1 MHDELS
7 EEPGHGQHKAAAAVA
22 HRTPSA
28 PSSSRMYAAYLA
40 GIDQLLDAQRR
51 EAALREALDLPSI
64 AVALADPRLGS
75 SREQVKR
82 WCEEWIRPPGA
93 ERDAHGL
100 DYEHL
105 ARNIAERVAQAAE
118 PDGVPMRGLR
128 RLQLR
133 RHARTAPRG
142 FRARHAADLSPRESE
157 AFDICTALTEAARRW
172 YARNA
177 CHDPTVQAN
186 LARLAVLR

>member
-1 MHDELS
+1 VM
-7 EEPGHGQHKAAAAVA
+7 
-22 HRTPSA
+22 
-28 PSSSRMYAAYLA
+28 
-40 GIDQLLDAQRR
+40 
-51 EAALREALDLPSI
+51 
-64 AVALADPRLGS
+64 
-75 SREQVKR
+75 R
-82 WCEEWIRPPGA
+82 WCQEWIRPPGA

-118 PDGVPMRGLR
+118 PDGVPMRALR

-157 AFDICTALTEAARRW
+157 AFDMCTALTEAARRW

>member
-1 MHDELS
+1 MH
-7 EEPGHGQHKAAAAVA
+7 EEVSKEPVRAPHPPAIPVV

-28 PSSSRMYAAYLA
+28 PSSSRMFAAYLG
-40 GIDQLLDAQRR
+40 GIEQLLDAQRR

-64 AVALADPRLGS
+64 AVALADPGLHS
-75 SREQVKR
+75 SREQVTK
-82 WCEEWIRPPGA
+82 WCREWIRPPGA

-105 ARNIAERVAQAAE
+105 ARNAAERVAQTAE
-118 PDGVPMRGLR
+118 PDGVPMRALR

-142 FRARHAADLSPRESE
+142 FRARRAGDLSPCDSE
-157 AFDICTALTEAARRW
+157 AFDMCTALIEAARRW
-172 YARNA
+172 YARSA

>member
-7 EEPGHGQHKAAAAVA
+7 KEPGRAPHSPAAPVVR
-22 HRTPSA
+22 RTSSA
-28 PSSSRMYAAYLA
+28 PSSSRMFAAYLA
-40 GIDQLLDAQRR
+40 DIEQLLDAHRR
-51 EAALREALDLPSI
+51 EGALREALDLPSI
-64 AVALADPRLGS
+64 AVALADARLGS
-75 SREQVKR
+75 SRGQVMT
-82 WCEEWIRPPGA
+82 WCQEWIRPPGA

-105 ARNIAERVAQAAE
+105 ARTITERVAQAVE
-118 PDGVPMRGLR
+118 PDGVPMRALR
-128 RLQLR
+128 CLQLR

-142 FRARHAADLSPRESE
+142 FRARRAADLPPRESE
-157 AFDICTALTEAARRW
+157 AFDMCTALIEAARRW
-172 YARNA
+172 YARSA

>member
-1 MHDELS
+1 MC
-7 EEPGHGQHKAAAAVA
+7 
-22 HRTPSA
+22 
-28 PSSSRMYAAYLA
+28 AAYLA
-40 GIDQLLDAQRR
+40 GIEQLLDAQRG

-82 WCEEWIRPPGA
+82 WCQEWIRPPGA

-118 PDGVPMRGLR
+118 PDGVPMRALR

-142 FRARHAADLSPRESE
+142 FRARHAADLPPRESE

-172 YARNA
+172 YARSA

>member
-1 MHDELS
+1 MHDEVTK
-7 EEPGHGQHKAAAAVA
+7 EPGRASQPPAVPVA
-22 HRTPSA
+22 RRTASA
-28 PSSSRMYAAYLA
+28 PSSSRMVAAYLT
-40 GIDQLLDAQRR
+40 GIEQLLDAKRR

-64 AVALADPRLGS
+64 AVALADPGLRS
-75 SREQVKR
+75 SREQVAT
-82 WCEEWIRPPGA
+82 WCQEWIRPPGA

-105 ARNIAERVAQAAE
+105 ARNTAERVAQTAE
-118 PDGVPMRGLR
+118 RDGAPMRALR

-133 RHARTAPRG
+133 RHTRTAPRG
-142 FRARHAADLSPRESE
+142 FRARRAEDLSARDSE
-157 AFDICTALTEAARRW
+157 AFDMCTALIEAARRW
-172 YARNA
+172 YARSA

>member
-1 MHDELS
+1 M
-7 EEPGHGQHKAAAAVA
+7 V
-22 HRTPSA
+22 
-28 PSSSRMYAAYLA
+28 AAYLA
-40 GIDQLLDAQRR
+40 GIEQLLDAQRR

-64 AVALADPRLGS
+64 AVALADPGLRS
-75 SREQVKR
+75 SREQVTK
-82 WCEEWIRPPGA
+82 WCQEWIRPPGA

-105 ARNIAERVAQAAE
+105 ARSAAERVAQTAE
-118 PDGVPMRGLR
+118 PDGVPMRALR

-142 FRARHAADLSPRESE
+142 FRARRAEDLSPRESE
-157 AFDICTALTEAARRW
+157 AFDVCAALIEAARRW
-172 YARNA
+172 YARSA
-177 CHDPTVQAN
+177 CHDATVQVN

>member
-1 MHDELS
+1 MHDEVNK
-7 EEPGHGQHKAAAAVA
+7 EPGRVSHPGAAPVA
-22 HRTPSA
+22 HRTPSP
-28 PSSSRMYAAYLA
+28 PSSSRMVAAYLA
-40 GIDQLLDAQRR
+40 GSEQLLDVQRR

-64 AVALADPRLGS
+64 AVALADPGLHC
-75 SREQVKR
+75 SREQVTK
-82 WCEEWIRPPGA
+82 WCQEWIRPPGA

-105 ARNIAERVAQAAE
+105 ARNAAERVTQTAE
-118 PDGVPMRGLR
+118 PDGVPMRALR

-142 FRARHAADLSPRESE
+142 FRARRAEDLSPRESE
-157 AFDICTALTEAARRW
+157 AFDVCTALIEAARRW
-172 YARNA
+172 YARSA

>member
-7 EEPGHGQHKAAAAVA
+7 EEPGHAQHTAAAAVVR
-22 HRTPSA
+22 RTPSA
-28 PSSSRMYAAYLA
+28 PSSSRMCAAYLA
-40 GIDQLLDAQRR
+40 GIDQLLDAHRR

-75 SREQVKR
+75 SREQVTM
-82 WCEEWIRPPGA
+82 WCQVWIRPPGA
-93 ERDAHGL
+93 DRDAHGL

-105 ARNIAERVAQAAE
+105 ARNIAERVSQAAE
-118 PDGVPMRGLR
+118 PDGVPMRALR

-133 RHARTAPRG
+133 RHVRTAPRG
-142 FRARHAADLSPRESE
+142 FRAGHAADLSPRESE